1 MLLFISGLFLG
12 GFIGV
17 ALMSL
22 VAIDRYE
29 DTIYERR

>member
-1 MLLFISGLFLG
+1 MLLFLG

-29 DTIYERR
+29 AMIDERR

>member
-22 VAIDRYE
+22 VAIDLYE
-29 DTIYERR
+29 DMIDERR